1 MKACPVTAG
10 QEVLWAQ
17 RAAFPSEEHRRSR
30 HRPCTFPLGP
40 GQRSRRH
47 ATSLGKRGDVPVETD
62 LVQCVSVGR
71 AQHPKTGNR
80 DLARRFQPCRAS
92 CPSFALP
99 GGGFCSRGV
108 SKRVKGEWMECGQS
122 RDRVRSPKTPLG
134 AGGDPRRPARTALC
148 GAGASGWGGKGPAAV
163 LQDCA
168 PAGVGSCPGHLVS

>member
-134 AGGDPRRPARTALC
+134 AGETLADQPVRLCAEQELQGGAGRGPQRCCRTVPRPGSAPARVT
-148 GAGASGWGGKGPAAV
+148 
-163 LQDCA
+163 
-168 PAGVGSCPGHLVS
+168 